1 MKRTVTPSGFRFLK
15 RALAVLAALA
25 SPQALYSQG
34 CAMCY
39 QTAANSGSDFIR
51 ALKHGILVLL
61 FPPLLISAGVIVMAY
76 RKRNQCAGD

>member
-1 MKRTVTPSGFRFLK
+1 MMRTVTPSGLRFLK
-15 RALAVLAALA
+15 RALAVLAVLA

-39 QTAANSGSDFIR
+39 QTAANSGSRFIQ

-61 FPPLLISAGVIVMAY
+61 FPPLFICTGIIVMAY
-76 RKRNQCAGD
+76 RKRNQCVED